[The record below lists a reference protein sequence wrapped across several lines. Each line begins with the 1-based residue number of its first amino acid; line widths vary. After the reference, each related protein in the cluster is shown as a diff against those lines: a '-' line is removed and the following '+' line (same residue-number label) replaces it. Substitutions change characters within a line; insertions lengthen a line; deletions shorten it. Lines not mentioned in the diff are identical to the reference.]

1 VPSDA
6 PRPLA
11 ATDSQR
17 SPASPAPSAHASSD
31 SSVTPAPSA
40 AAPAAFASS
49 APQAPSASASVGP
62 ALASFASLGLPEPT
76 RTVPAT
82 FVPPAPVHAYIA
94 LGSNIGERASH
105 LRTAL
110 AALATTPGLRLLRV
124 SSFHE
129 TAPVGG
135 PPGQGPYL
143 NAAALLE
150 TTLSPRALLD
160 TLLTIESQ
168 AGRTRSVPNAPR
180 TLDLDLLL
188 YSDLA
193 ISEPDLQVPHPRM
206 WSRPFVVGPLSEC
219 C

>member
-1 VPSDA
+1 MPSD
-6 PRPLA
+6 PQRP
-11 ATDSQR
+11 
-17 SPASPAPSAHASSD
+17 PAPPVASA
-31 SSVTPAPSA
+31 PAP
-40 AAPAAFASS
+40 AAPAVSAPAARVHAAPATSASASPCDSDPSAGASS
-49 APQAPSASASVGP
+49 APGS

-76 RTVPAT
+76 RTVAAT
-82 FVPPAPVHAYIA
+82 FLPPAPVHAYIA
-94 LGSNIGERASH
+94 LGSNLGDRASH

-150 TTLSPRALLD
+150 TTLSPRQLLER
-160 TLLTIESQ
+160 LLATELL
-168 AGRTRSVPNAPR
+168 AGRTRSIPNAPR

-188 YSDLA
+188 YADLA

-206 WSRPFVVGPLSEC
+206 WSRSFVVGPLSEC

>member
-1 VPSDA
+1 MG
-6 PRPLA
+6 
-11 ATDSQR
+11 
-17 SPASPAPSAHASSD
+17 D
-31 SSVTPAPSA
+31 SSAPDLPQA
-40 AAPAAFASS
+40 AAPAAPSSPSPS
-49 APQAPSASASVGP
+49 APNSAPASPSLSAPSSPS

-76 RTVPAT
+76 RSVPSS

-94 LGSNIGERASH
+94 LGSNLGPRDAN
-105 LRTAL
+105 LRFALEAL
-110 AALATTPGLRLLRV
+110 AATPGLRVLRV

-150 TTLSPRALLD
+150 TTLSPRQLLER
-160 TLLTIESQ
+160 LLATELL

-188 YSDLA
+188 YANLA
-193 ISEPDLQVPHPRM
+193 ISEPDLHVPHPRM
-206 WSRPFVVGPLSEC
+206 WGRSFVVGPLGELRSRS
-219 C
+219 

>member
-1 VPSDA
+1 MG
-6 PRPLA
+6 
-11 ATDSQR
+11 
-17 SPASPAPSAHASSD
+17 D
-31 SSVTPAPSA
+31 SSAPDLPQA
-40 AAPAAFASS
+40 AAPAAPSSPPPS
-49 APQAPSASASVGP
+49 APNSAPASPSLSAPSSPS

-76 RTVPAT
+76 RSVPSS

-94 LGSNIGERASH
+94 LGSNLGPRDAN
-105 LRTAL
+105 LRFALEAL
-110 AALATTPGLRLLRV
+110 AATPGVRVLRV

-150 TTLSPRALLD
+150 TTLSPRQLLER
-160 TLLTIESQ
+160 LLATELL

-188 YSDLA
+188 YANLA
-193 ISEPDLQVPHPRM
+193 ISEPDLHVPHPRM
-206 WSRPFVVGPLSEC
+206 WGRGFVVGPLGELRSRS
-219 C
+219 